1 MRHPVSPGLFLI
13 SLVLTLRLAAASP
26 KWEPVTPAELAEDRP
41 RIEPEAAAEIL
52 RYRLEID
59 DSQAGQRNVTTQ
71 IRFKIYDPGR
81 AVNITRVA
89 RFWGGHANEQYEI
102 MARLT
107 LPDGTSR
114 IFDRHDLR
122 ERSVAEEGRTNGVLG
137 RLGTRYNWGVEE
149 KFLAVTGVVKGA
161 VLDVWE
167 WEPKL
172 EKTFWRLNAIQ
183 RPDTPI
189 RQFEYLSRYR
199 IDKELLHRS
208 FVLNPC
214 GGQMTHDEKAGIVR
228 FSAQNLPSIRREPLA
243 APDTYFSLTIIET
256 DEYLYR
262 PLERRNSRVPL
273 PASVPLSL
281 GPWAFYSTGQ
291 DFQDADKGYATKPVK
306 TKAGELVAGVADPRE
321 KARRIYDYVQ
331 TLYQR
336 FHHRADLENWFT
348 RYVESVDEL
357 IDLDKIDS
365 TIIRNEDFNYLFVA
379 LARAAGLECHSVF
392 HPMRTAFP
400 FHVDMVS
407 ELFLSHWTLA
417 VKTGDAWVLCDPCSD
432 VPLGFGT
439 LPWEIEGQVALM
451 AMPRQQTFLN
461 VPPSAPE
468 NSRTDTAAEL
478 DMDAEGSLQGQCTR
492 TFTGHAAHVVRERLR
507 KTGREEWWRL
517 TRSLLDLQ
525 NSSSEVRL
533 LQVEGLDLPEEP
545 VRLHAALRWPRTPQ
559 SLGDRLMFV
568 LSVWR
573 EGQPPLLN
581 STTRT
586 TPVFFPFPICRP
598 KRSRSTCLAAIG
610 RERSRSRSLRTAASF
625 RMHLP
630 TPTTPGGA
638 TCSRSSEQIVQ

>member
-1 MRHPVSPGLFLI
+1 M
-13 SLVLTLRLAAASP
+13 
-26 KWEPVTPAELAEDRP
+26 
-41 RIEPEAAAEIL
+41 
-52 RYRLEID
+52 
-59 DSQAGQRNVTTQ
+59 
-71 IRFKIYDPGR
+71 
-81 AVNITRVA
+81 
-89 RFWGGHANEQYEI
+89 
-102 MARLT
+102 
-107 LPDGTSR
+107 
-114 IFDRHDLR
+114 
-122 ERSVAEEGRTNGVLG
+122 
-137 RLGTRYNWGVEE
+137 
-149 KFLAVTGVVKGA
+149 
-161 VLDVWE
+161 LDVWE

-262 PLERRNSRVPL
+262 PLERWNSRVPL

-306 TKAGELVAGVADPRE
+306 TKAGELVAESPIRGE

-478 DMDAEGSLQGQCTR
+478 DMDA
-492 TFTGHAAHVVRERLR
+492 
-507 KTGREEWWRL
+507 
-517 TRSLLDLQ
+517 
-525 NSSSEVRL
+525 
-533 LQVEGLDLPEEP
+533 
-545 VRLHAALRWPRTPQ
+545 
-559 SLGDRLMFV
+559 
-568 LSVWR
+568 
-573 EGQPPLLN
+573 
-581 STTRT
+581 
-586 TPVFFPFPICRP
+586 
-598 KRSRSTCLAAIG
+598 
-610 RERSRSRSLRTAASF
+610 
-625 RMHLP
+625 
-630 TPTTPGGA
+630 GGA
-638 TCSRSSEQIVQ
+638 CKASARGLSPGTPPMWCASA